1 MSYRPPISAGLSEE
15 SVRAALEQADGS
27 PTGAARLLGVGRG
40 TVIYWIR
47 TRKIEVRRV
56 VMPAEDSAA

>member
-1 MSYRPPISAGLSEE
+1 MSGRPPISAGLSEE
-15 SVRAALEQADGS
+15 RVRAALEEAEGS
-27 PTGAARLLGVGRG
+27 PTRAARLLGVGRQ

-56 VMPAEDSAA
+56 VMPAEDTAA